1 MSKDRSKGSELS
13 RSRVKSRIVSKK
25 GSELSKNRVKSRI
38 IRNDVVDAE

>member
-1 MSKDRSKGSELS
+1 VSKDRSKGSELS
-13 RSRVKSRIVSKK
+13 RSRVKSRIVSK